1 MRRRRSNKGTYLI
14 LALICLILLNIGSI
28 TILFLGNKDIP
39 VFNIKDIIYE
49 VFRISDKSSDSKMD
63 KDDLSEREIDR
74 AEDFIIINPLNNY
87 ENLIIVRDSKGKGS
101 IENIPESLNIEK
113 VNVDKTKPYI
123 FLYHTHAT
131 ESYIPFVDDTYYSEN
146 NDKNVVKIGD
156 TLATVLKANGHNVN
170 HSLSHHDR
178 PSYSQSYSRSLKTI
192 QDAKNEE
199 SNLHFFFDIHRDG
212 IDKNATYYESF
223 LAKAKTNIDGKD
235 VATFSLVVGPDT
247 PNYDK
252 VLDFAKFIK
261 IVADMMYPDLCTGII
276 VKPYGKF
283 NLYISDY
290 SALIEI
296 GSNLNTLDEANECA
310 KYVGEILDTVL
321 RSLEK

>member
-1 MRRRRSNKGTYLI
+1 MRRRQSNKGTYLI
-14 LALICLILLNIGSI
+14 LALICLILLNLGSM

-39 VFNIKDIIYE
+39 AFNIKDIIYE
-49 VFRISDKSSDSKMD
+49 VFSISDEFSDPEMNR
-63 KDDLSEREIDR
+63 DDLSEQEIDR
-74 AEDFIIINPLNNY
+74 AEDFIIINPLNSY
-87 ENLIIVRDSKGKGS
+87 ENLIIVKDSKGKGS
-101 IENIPESLNIEK
+101 IENIPEPLNIEK
-113 VNVDKTKPYI
+113 INIDKTKPYI

-146 NDKNVVKIGD
+146 NEKNVVKIGD
-156 TLATVLKANGHNVN
+156 TLLTVLKANGHNVK
-170 HSLSHHDR
+170 HSQNHHDR
-178 PSYSQSYSRSLKTI
+178 PSYNQSYTRSLKTI

-199 SNLHFFFDIHRDG
+199 SNLLFFFDIHRDG
-212 IDKNATYYESF
+212 IDRNAPYYQSF
-223 LAKAKTNIDGKD
+223 FDKSKTIINGKE

-247 PNYDK
+247 PNYEK

-296 GSNLNTLDEANECA
+296 GSNLNTLDEANKCV